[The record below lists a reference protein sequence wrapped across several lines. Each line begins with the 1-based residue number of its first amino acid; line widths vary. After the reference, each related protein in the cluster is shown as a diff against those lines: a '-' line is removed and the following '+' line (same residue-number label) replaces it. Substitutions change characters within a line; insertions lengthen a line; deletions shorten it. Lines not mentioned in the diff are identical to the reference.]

1 MSLFL
6 SERLDL
12 FVGPHG
18 VRAVR
23 RRRGLRG
30 NREIVFDRACA
41 PDAAMTVGSCMDA
54 LAQGLADAGRLR
66 GAAFVTVSNHFV
78 RYAVVPP
85 VPGMR
90 AADRGVVAAHHMR
103 SVYGEAADRWQVV
116 LGRASAGSH
125 ALAGAVDAELV
136 PAITAALRRAGAAP
150 AAVEPL
156 LVAAYNAARRDMSE
170 EGTWLAVVEHGRL
183 CVAALRGDAWLAV
196 RSRRIDASLDEAL
209 PVLLEQVRL
218 GSAVPLPPGRVHLAA
233 RGERIDGLAIAAPWS
248 VVPVAWAH

>member
-1 MSLFL
+1 MSLFH
-6 SERLDL
+6 SDRLDL

-18 VRAVR
+18 VHAVR

-30 NREIVFDRACA
+30 AREIVFERSCA
-41 PDAAMTVGSCMDA
+41 PDAAMSVEPCMDA
-54 LAQGLADAGRLR
+54 LAQALGEAGRLR
-66 GAAFVTVSNHFV
+66 GSAFVTLSNHFV

-90 AADRGVVAAHHMR
+90 ASDRGVVAAHHMR
-103 SVYGEAADRWQVV
+103 AVYGEPADRWQLV

-125 ALAGAVDAELV
+125 ALAGAVDSQLV
-136 PAITAALRRAGAAP
+136 PAIAEALRRAGATP

-170 EGTWLAVVEHGRL
+170 DGAWLAVVEHGRL
-183 CVAALRGDAWLAV
+183 CVAALHGDAWLAV
-196 RSRRIDASLDEAL
+196 RSRRIDASLNDAL
-209 PVLLEQVRL
+209 SALLEQVRL

-233 RGERIDGLAIAAPWS
+233 RGERIDDAAIAAPWS